1 MDDDLRPEYDLR
13 QLLRGAEQGRYAE
26 RFRRETS
33 LPGDPSPG
41 ASFSQKPKRSLKDL
55 SLAMPAEGD
64 DDNFTR
70 ARDEMRRTEVYW
82 VPGPWPGRL
91 GILPRPRGGD
101 WLEDE
106 VRSWR
111 DSGLDVVTS
120 LLTPDEVP
128 ELGLQDEAAR
138 SRAEGLEFHAF
149 PIPDRGVPG
158 SRAEMAS
165 LLTGLERALRSGK
178 NVAVHCRQGIGRS
191 ALVIAS
197 LLASAG
203 EDPDEAFRR
212 IEKARGTSVPDT
224 TEQREWVARAAM
236 ASRATG

>member
-1 MDDDLRPEYDLR
+1 M
-13 QLLRGAEQGRYAE
+13 
-26 RFRRETS
+26 
-33 LPGDPSPG
+33 
-41 ASFSQKPKRSLKDL
+41 
-55 SLAMPAEGD
+55 
-64 DDNFTR
+64 
-70 ARDEMRRTEVYW
+70 RTEVYW
-82 VPGPWPGRL
+82 VPGPWPGQL

-111 DSGLDVVTS
+111 DSGLDIVTS
-120 LLTPDEVP
+120 LLTLDEIP

-165 LLTGLERALRSGK
+165 LLTGLERALKSGK

-197 LLASAG
+197 LLASTG

-224 TEQREWVARAAM
+224 TEQRD
-236 ASRATG
+236 